1 MTLPRRIHV
10 PCLLAAL
17 ALTACSTPAM
27 RPPGADTA
35 TPDVPAP
42 APVHAPAAEAV
53 EAVEPPA
60 TALPAA
66 DAPSPGNGL
75 AIYEDFRSGL
85 AEPQCANAQARWRK
99 HFAHAPQRL
108 GDPGTDTLLLFAH
121 VVESLRAAGLPT
133 EFALIP
139 FVESGYAP
147 GARSKAGPAGLWQFI
162 AVTARGHGLRVEP
175 GYDGR
180 LSPAESTRAAV
191 SYLQSLHET
200 FDGDWRL
207 VAMAYNAGEYRILQ
221 ALRRSG
227 GSIASATPES
237 IKGLS
242 PVTYAYVEK
251 LHALACLLE
260 ESGERAQWRAG
271 LDQPVTRL
279 RAEPLENAKSLD
291 AWAAKNGQDAKVLR
305 RLNPALAGHWP
316 SRGVPLALVPA
327 GAPHGAPAATVDTP
341 GRDAAGEGDSSPAA
355 ATHTVRKGDS
365 AWSIA
370 RRYGVTTRRLLE
382 LNDLESNSVLR
393 PGMVLRLQ

>member
-1 MTLPRRIHV
+1 MTLPRRAHV

-17 ALTACSTPAM
+17 MLTACTTPAV
-27 RPPGADTA
+27 RSPDAG
-35 TPDVPAP
+35 TPSPVSPTPSPAP
-42 APVHAPAAEAV
+42 SAVSTEPPAHGVQAAEA
-53 EAVEPPA
+53 AG
-60 TALPAA
+60 
-66 DAPSPGNGL
+66 PSPGNGL
-75 AIYEDFRSGL
+75 AIYEDFRTGL
-85 AEPQCANAQARWRK
+85 AEPQCGNSQARWRK

-191 SYLQSLHET
+191 SYLKSLDDT
-200 FDGDWRL
+200 FDGNWRL
-207 VAMAYNAGEYRILQ
+207 VAMAYNAGEYRVLQ

-227 GSIASATPES
+227 GNISSATPES

-260 ESGERAQWRAG
+260 ESGERTQWRAG
-271 LDQPVTRL
+271 LDQPVPRL
-279 RAEPLENAKSLD
+279 RAVPLENAKSLD
-291 AWAAKNGQDAKVLR
+291 AWTAKNDQDAKVLR
-305 RLNPALAGHWP
+305 RFNPALAGHWP
-316 SRGVPLALVPA
+316 SRGVPLALVPTGVQGDMSVA
-327 GAPHGAPAATVDTP
+327 AATSARSGTDEA
-341 GRDAAGEGDSSPAA
+341 DATAGS

-370 RRYGVTTRRLLE
+370 RHYGVTTRRLLE
-382 LNDLESNSVLR
+382 LNDLKANSVLR